1 MQKKIVI
8 SAINIFQG
16 GALSVLE
23 DCLNILIS
31 DYSDSYEIIVFVH
44 DKRNFNSEKLTL
56 IELPKSRKCY
66 LYRLYYEYIWFFF
79 QSRKIKPNLWFS
91 FHDIT
96 PNVKAGIRAVY
107 CHNASPFYKLS
118 WREFTMEPKLGFF
131 NVFYKYLYRINT
143 TKNDFIV
150 VQQDWIRKEFKKKLN
165 TVSEIIV
172 ANPEVSLPDIKAPD
186 SAYDDRKRFF
196 FPTFPR
202 VFKNIECVCE
212 AATLLNKKNYDF
224 ELCITIS
231 GQENPYSKK
240 IVSRYGAVKN
250 IKFIGPLK
258 RNQVLDILAKSE
270 ALVFPSKL
278 ESWGLPLSEA
288 KIFDRIIL
296 VSDLPY
302 AHETVG
308 EYTKVSFFNP
318 ENALQLAGLMENVL
332 KRNIQ
337 FDGNSEVE
345 IDSPFARNWNE
356 IFLILLKEDHHV

>member
-44 DKRNFNSEKLTL
+44 DKRHFNAEKLTL

-66 LYRLYYEYIWFFF
+66 LYRLYYEYIWFYF
-79 QSRKIKPNLWFS
+79 QSRKIKPYLWFS

-96 PNVKAGIRAVY
+96 PNVKADIRAVY
-107 CHNASPFYKLS
+107 CHNPSPFYKLP
-118 WREFTMEPKLGFF
+118 WRELTMEPKLGFF
-131 NVFYKYLYRINT
+131 NIFYKYLYRINT

-165 TVSEIIV
+165 SASEIIV
-172 ANPEVSLPDIKAPD
+172 ANPEVSPPDIETPA
-186 SAYDDRKRFF
+186 STYNDRKRFF

-212 AATLLNKKNYDF
+212 AAKILSKRNEDF
-224 ELCITIS
+224 ELYITIS
-231 GQENPYSKK
+231 GHENPYSKK
-240 IVSRYGAVKN
+240 ILSRYGTVKN
-250 IKFIGPLK
+250 IKFIGVMK
-258 RNQVLDILAKSE
+258 RNEVFDTLARSE

-278 ESWGLPLSEA
+278 ETWGLPLSEA
-288 KIFDRIIL
+288 KMFDKIIL
-296 VSDLPY
+296 ASDLPY

-308 EYTKVSFFNP
+308 EYSKVSFFNP
-318 ENALQLAGLMENVL
+318 EDASQLADLMEKVL
-332 KRNIQ
+332 KKTIQ
-337 FDGNSEVE
+337 FEGNSAVE
-345 IDSPFARNWNE
+345 INSPYARNWNE
-356 IFLILLKEDHHV
+356 IFSFLLKANHYA